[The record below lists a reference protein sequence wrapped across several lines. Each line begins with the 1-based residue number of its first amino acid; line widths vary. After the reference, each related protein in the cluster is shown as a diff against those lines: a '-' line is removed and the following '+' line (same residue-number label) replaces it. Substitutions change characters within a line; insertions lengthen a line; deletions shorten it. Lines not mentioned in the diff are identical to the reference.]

1 MLTSATLASLVI
13 SGLTYLAYLLFEFR
27 DRAIGTTKR
36 KDPLFQEVPGWPL
49 IGQLAQSLTDI
60 SRPLEASTIM
70 ALKLRPGFSITVPGV
85 RIIDI
90 SKPEWLEYIQ
100 KTNFDN
106 YEKGPMFRLPM
117 ADLFGDALLVVDGDL
132 WKRSRTVL
140 SRIFHVTTFK
150 TVIEPCANESL
161 DGLLQVLQRACDESR
176 DIDFCNLF
184 TRFTLD
190 SFVKMTFGKML
201 GLCGEESKAHGKS
214 EAGYKN
220 LSPPAEVFAEAFDF
234 SQNQIDFRFT
244 LMTGWGLYE
253 KINFSVGKRM
263 QRSCGV
269 VHDYAYTLID
279 ERLAKISSDDDF
291 TNVETFQNDFLG
303 LMMTVYR
310 ERGHVLNRKELKDA
324 TLSFL
329 LAGRD
334 ATAQA
339 LSWCF
344 FHLLMNKD
352 VIRKIRQE
360 ANQILGAYPFHQGR
374 VTHDNYRQFKST
386 YSALLETLR
395 LHPPVPKNVRF
406 AKADDVIPGGPT
418 VEAGDCLTWSDWQM
432 ARDPEIWGPDCGQFK
447 PDRWIDETGK
457 IQNFG
462 NFKFHAFNGGPRLC
476 LGMSMAMFVNVKTI
490 VEILHSFDV
499 EFSEGWLQNVPK
511 SEDLSG
517 IKTAYPTPQYQ
528 PSLTLP
534 MKNPMMVSVKPRL
547 TQDSLIKKKLN
558 PLPL

>member
-220 LSPPAEVFAEAFDF
+220 LSSPAEVFAEAFDF

-406 AKADDVIPGGPT
+406 AKADDVIPGGQPSKQGIALLGVIGKWPGILKFGDPT
-418 VEAGDCLTWSDWQM
+418 VGSSNQIGGLM
-432 ARDPEIWGPDCGQFK
+432 KPEKFK
-447 PDRWIDETGK
+447 TSAIS
-457 IQNFG
+457 NFT
-462 NFKFHAFNGGPRLC
+462 L
-476 LGMSMAMFVNVKTI
+476 ST
-490 VEILHSFDV
+490 FDV